1 MFLKCDA
8 TSAATSDV
16 TVHPAMS
23 ALLLLVKD
31 LRLQTVAP
39 ERALALDTDWCPS
52 SIQEFPRSPS
62 LVPAAV
68 LASEQTRELPSEFP
82 SAAA

>member
-1 MFLKCDA
+1 
-8 TSAATSDV
+8 
-16 TVHPAMS
+16 MS

-39 ERALALDTDWCPS
+39 EKALALDTDWCPS
-52 SIQEFPRSPS
+52 SMQEFPPSPS

-82 SAAA
+82 VGCGMTGIKVRLKKRLQQAK